1 MPWNDLSPI
10 FRTVLW
16 LRLRRFIYLFIYG
29 HASSQD
35 QVSENDIPDC
45 NEQHR
50 LVTDVSA
57 NQSAWSE

>member
-1 MPWNDLSPI
+1 MIYLQYLELYCGYGSAG
-10 FRTVLW
+10 L
-16 LRLRRFIYLFIYG
+16 FIYLFIYG
-29 HASSQD
+29 RASSQD